1 MLSIKHTS
9 SATWSGTV
17 PKGTG
22 QFTVGKSALEL
33 DFSLKSRLGEDPST
47 NPEELIAA
55 ALCGCYAMSLSGELE
70 SNATVATGVRAQATV
85 HLVPGEG
92 GFSIPIV
99 DLSVVAEVPG
109 LDDARF
115 QAIAEQAERVC
126 PVAQLLKAEV
136 RLTATLGQL

>member
-9 SATWSGTV
+9 NATWSGTV
-17 PKGTG
+17 PQGTG

-33 DFSLKSRLGEDPST
+33 PFSLKSRLGADPST

-55 ALCGCYAMSLSGELE
+55 ALSGCYAMSLSGELE
-70 SNATVATGVRAQATV
+70 SNGTSASGVKARATV
-85 HLVPGEG
+85 HLVQGEG

-99 DLSVVAEVPG
+99 DLNVVAQVPG
-109 LDDARF
+109 LDDASF

-126 PVAQLLKAEV
+126 PVSQVLKAEV
-136 RLTATLGQL
+136 RLTASLGQL